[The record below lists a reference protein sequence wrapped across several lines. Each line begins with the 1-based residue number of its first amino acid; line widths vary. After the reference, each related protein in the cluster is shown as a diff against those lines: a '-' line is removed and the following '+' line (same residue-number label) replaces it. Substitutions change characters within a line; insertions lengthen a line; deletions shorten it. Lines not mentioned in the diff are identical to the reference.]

1 MNSFKKVSF
10 GVCAAAFIL
19 LGGAQVASAQVF
31 TQDLGIGSTGT
42 EVTKL
47 QERLLAEGLLASDV
61 KATGYYGALTE
72 EAVVKF
78 QQLYTI
84 DMTGTVGPKTRA
96 ILNGT
101 SSGGSEGSV
110 LGASTFNFTQN
121 LVVGSTGEEVTKL
134 QERLLADGLLASD
147 VTPTGYFGSLT
158 EGAVK
163 KFQELYGI
171 EMTGTVGPLT
181 RAALNK

>member
-1 MNSFKKVSF
+1 MNSFQKVSF
-10 GVCAAAFIL
+10 GVCVTALAL

-61 KATGYYGALTE
+61 KATGYYGALTAE
-72 EAVVKF
+72 GVMKF
-78 QQLYTI
+78 QQLYSLE
-84 DMTGTVGPKTRA
+84 MTGTVGPRTRT
-96 ILNGT
+96 ILNG
-101 SSGGSEGSV
+101 GSQGSV

-121 LVVGSTGEEVTKL
+121 LALGSTGDEVTKL
-134 QERLLADGLLASD
+134 QERLRADGFLASD
-147 VTPTGYFGSLT
+147 VTPTGYYGTLT
-158 EGAVK
+158 EAAVK
-163 KFQELYGI
+163 KFQQTYSI

-181 RAALNK
+181 RAALNQ